1 MSDRENAAFLA
12 DDFIDDAV
20 GRADEWAQ
28 PFGIWRDFKEARK
41 GDVWT
46 RQGGGTRGVSICNS
60 VFVGGAGLVF
70 VIR

>member
-20 GRADEWAQ
+20 GLADELAQ
-28 PFGIWRDFKEARK
+28 PFRIRRDFKEARK

-46 RQGGGTRGVSICNS
+46 RQGEVGKARRGL
-60 VFVGGAGLVF
+60 A
-70 VIR
+70 